1 MFNFI
6 SEISPNLYQ
15 DDLLTIS
22 KDLKIF
28 LTFDLD
34 WCHEAVLE
42 DTIQLLEKFDVK
54 ATFFCTDKISSLDL
68 LRGNKRFELGIHPNF
83 RPLLDASSN
92 SSSSASKILDQIM
105 SIIPEA
111 KSVRSHSLISGSN
124 LSALFFSRG
133 LTHESNLK
141 IPLAAANDCKPFFH
155 STGIIMCPFQWGD
168 YSEMGNSINLDEYK
182 QYLTV
187 NFHPIHI
194 FLNSDSLDRY
204 EHTRPIHQNPS
215 ELRRARFEGRGV
227 RDIFIEFLKN
237 AHRRCEIK

>member
-1 MFNFI
+1 LFNFI
-6 SEISPNLYQ
+6 SDISPHSYE
-15 DDLLTIS
+15 DDLLALS

-42 DTIQLLEKFDVK
+42 DTIQILDKFDVK

-68 LRGNKRFELGIHPNF
+68 LRGNKRFELGVHPNF
-83 RPLLDASSN
+83 RPLLEDSSN
-92 SSSSASKILDQIM
+92 NSSSASIILDRLM

-124 LSALFFSRG
+124 LSALFVSRG

-141 IPLAAANDCKPFFH
+141 TPLALAGNCKPFFH
-155 STGIIMCPFQWGD
+155 NTGIIMCPFQWGD
-168 YSEMGNSINLDEYK
+168 YSEMGNSINLNDYK
-182 QYLTV
+182 QYLAV

-194 FLNSDSLDRY
+194 FLNSESLDRY
-204 EHTRPIHQNPS
+204 EHTRPVHQNPS
-215 ELRRARFEGRGV
+215 ELRRFRFEGRGV
-227 RDIFIEFLKN
+227 RNILIEFLKN
-237 AHRRCEIK
+237 AKSRYEIK